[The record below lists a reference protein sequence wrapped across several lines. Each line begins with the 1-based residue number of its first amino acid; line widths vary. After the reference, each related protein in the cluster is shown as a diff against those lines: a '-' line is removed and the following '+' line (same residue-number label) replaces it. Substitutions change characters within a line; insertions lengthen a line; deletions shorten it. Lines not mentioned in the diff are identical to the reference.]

1 MRVRIR
7 FASEIY
13 FEGENLEEIKEK
25 WESVPLFSKELAND
39 NYASY
44 LEIEDI
50 ENADTHEDLIN
61 EFDSLY

>member
-25 WESVPLFSKELAND
+25 WESTPLFSNNLANENCVD
-39 NYASY
+39 F

-50 ENADTHEDLIN
+50 ENADTYEDLIN